1 MTPMKNAKT
10 AAGFTLIETMIVVT
24 VVGVMVATAIPSMN
38 QWLANNRLND
48 SARSVNAAFS
58 FARSEA
64 IRSGNLH
71 LVFFDKDTGGI
82 DLQDSGGQDVD
93 ILVIDEGRPG
103 STDQDCDIDAGE
115 RVLDMNLG
123 AGVDFGRTYASSA
136 APNDSGGGA
145 FASGSS
151 FTDPSNNPAT
161 WVMFRPEGTPLAFD
175 GGCAI
180 GGIGTGDGG
189 IYLTNGTRDAAVVVT
204 PLGATYVHSWG
215 EHIGTW
221 RN

>member
-1 MTPMKNAKT
+1 MIPMSQPKT
-10 AAGFTLIETMIVVT
+10 RAGFTLIEAMIVVT

-71 LVFFDKDTGGI
+71 LVFFDKDAGGI

-103 STDQDCDIDAGE
+103 STDQDCTIDTGE

-123 AGVDFGRTYASSA
+123 AGVSFGTTYAGSA
-136 APNDSGGGA
+136 APSDNGGGTY
-145 FASGSS
+145 STGSS
-151 FTDPSNNPAT
+151 FTDPSNNAAT
-161 WVMFRPEGTPLAFD
+161 WVLFRPEGTPLAFD

-180 GGIGTGDGG
+180 GTKFFSGRIVGF
-189 IYLTNGTRDAAVVVT
+189 VESV
-204 PLGATYVHSWG
+204 
-215 EHIGTW
+215 
-221 RN
+221 